1 MRICPAGVE
10 SESVSWPEQRTNDSV
25 SRETARDSASDET
38 QCKPP
43 IRIRFDRGVIPC
55 KSDRQ

>member
-43 IRIRFDRGVIPC
+43 IDRGVIPC